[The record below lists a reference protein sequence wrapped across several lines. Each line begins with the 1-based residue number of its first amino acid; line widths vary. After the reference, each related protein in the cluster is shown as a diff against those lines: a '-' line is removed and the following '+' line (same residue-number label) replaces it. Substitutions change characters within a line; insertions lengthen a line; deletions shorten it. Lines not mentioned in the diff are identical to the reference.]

1 MKKIQIKKEFREDY
15 ISREAGERLRQMI
28 LQATKDKGK
37 VEIDFGGLLV
47 ASTSFFD
54 EGFAK
59 LALEGWT
66 QENFD
71 SYIQLKGLSPKDHE
85 ILKKLC
91 FDRGMK

>member
-1 MKKIQIKKEFREDY
+1 MKIIQIKKEFRNDY

-28 LQATKDKGK
+28 LQVIKNKET

-59 LALEGWT
+59 LALEGWSK
-66 QENFD
+66 ENFD
-71 SYIQLKGLSPKDHE
+71 SHIQLKGVNPKDHE

-91 FDRGMK
+91 LNRGMK

>member
-1 MKKIQIKKEFREDY
+1 MKIIQIKKEFRNDY
-15 ISREAGERLRQMI
+15 ISREAGERLRRMI
-28 LQATKDKGK
+28 LQVTKNKET

-59 LALEGWT
+59 LAFEGWT
-66 QENFD
+66 QKNFD
-71 SYIQLKGLSPKDHE
+71 SHIRLKSLDPKDHG

-91 FDRGMK
+91 LNRSMK